1 MEARASRRTAFVLAA
16 VCSLFALAT
25 PPLSAQNFGG
35 RGSLPASQFLPANR
49 ELRQRLQGVRDAVAD
64 QRYAEAAGILG
75 EFLLDEEFE
84 DYFTDASGRMSLK
97 GEAQKLLFN
106 LPREGRESYELQFGA
121 EARRLL
127 ETAVTERD
135 DALLAE
141 TMRQYFPT
149 KAGCEAAVVWA
160 RRQLDAGR
168 PLAAAII
175 LDRVL
180 KTSPYAK
187 EYEPELSLLT
197 AIAWRLGGQT
207 EHAQATLLAFKTRQ
221 PEASFDIAGKKIT
234 LFQDD
239 SQALAWLDKVLG
251 EQQIVAPHE
260 TSQWLMHRGTPDRNA
275 MVRGSLPVATLRWH
289 KSLGQNEADDDL
301 LNRKAK
307 LFQSDQ
313 IAAIPTLSPLVVN
326 NTVLMRT
333 PERLMAID
341 LASGKFVWRYPFNA
355 PLESESAGDAL
366 SRIPAAATQRE
377 RELMQRVWED
387 RAYGQ
392 LASDGELVFL
402 LSDLGYSGMS
412 HLPTLIRRGG
422 RGVPNPNQPGSQ
434 NKLVALSLAQQGKA
448 RWMVGGETGEAE
460 EKLAGAFFLGVP
472 LVHDGSLYAII
483 ELNGELRLVV
493 LDPATGKL
501 RWSQQLAHVEAG
513 TLPAIISDSTRRLAG
528 ATPSLA
534 SGVLVCPTMANTVV
548 AVDLAERKLLWGY
561 QYEPLPN
568 RGWGPFM
575 QPPRPIGSFW
585 LDATAT
591 IADGKVLL
599 TPSDSEYLFCLD
611 LITGKEAW
619 KPLRRA
625 DALADMLYVAT
636 VQDGKIVLVGRNRI
650 TAIHLADG
658 RPAWNAAI
666 ELNPGEMPSGRGF
679 ASAGYYYLPTSHAQ
693 LLKIDL
699 AEGRIAQRVTSPR
712 VLGNL
717 VAYKD
722 QLVSQNHDGVTSFYQ
737 SEALRLQVAERLQA
751 NPEDPTALAQRAQLE
766 LYDNQPAAALATL
779 RKAYQLDRTNDDTR
793 ALLVQTLL
801 DALKRDFAS
810 YQTLASEIEP
820 LLDQPQQRREF
831 LRLKAQG
838 LQQAGDIVAAFT
850 TYATLAGY
858 EISER
863 PDSSAMPNLETIEP
877 QLRVRSDRWVQ
888 ARLQE
893 LYLAHAA
900 ERPQMQQAMDTV
912 LKNLPATLTTE
923 QQLRVLNFFGW
934 HPHSD
939 RARLELASARWDA
952 GELLAAE
959 VLLTKFGQ
967 QVEGETAGR
976 ATALLAAVYEKAGRT
991 ELAAQHYA
999 RLGQHFADVPVR
1011 GQTTGREVYASALQQ
1026 AAFKSHLTVP
1036 GQWRGGEVQM
1046 REGGDVVAGSG
1057 FATAQRPHSM
1067 SIQHAIGALDDG
1079 SALLLSGQRIALR
1092 DRLGNEWNEV
1102 MLSRPETRTLRNTWP
1117 TTTHGHLLGHLAL
1130 VSVGQDVW
1138 ALDLLERQDSVDAM
1152 RWRQDLLPATADGV
1166 AVARMVRSQTVAFP
1180 WSLPRTIATT
1190 QPDIQVGGIASLSE
1204 RAVCLMRWREVI
1216 CIDPL
1221 TGETLW
1227 ERSQLPPGS
1236 ELFGDEE
1243 LLFVVPPRSA
1253 EALVF
1258 SVADG
1263 RELGKRKVESI
1274 DNRWTTLGRN
1284 VLACRQEGTE
1294 FVARLFNAESQETL
1308 WEAKFPFGT
1317 RGTLIGRDE
1326 MAMMQLDG
1334 TFTLVSLVDGRVKL
1348 STQLEPEPKLMN
1360 IHVLRSSSQYL
1371 VQMETIINGKDALP
1385 NMNVQAVPSGEASR
1399 SVTGRLYALDRH
1411 TLKPAWPSPAYIS
1424 QHGWPLDQAPDL
1436 PLLMYLRRLSPNST
1450 NGPTQ
1455 PRTGV
1460 LVLDRR
1466 DGRMLLERDNIR
1478 IESANA
1484 YEFSG
1489 SLTDQEVTLT
1499 ISTGRGSASGKTF
1512 SFRFTDDPTPPAP
1525 PAATGAMSSLSGSP
1539 ASGGMWRAIGRVL
1552 GEANGD
1558 SSKPTPPQFPRLENF
1573 PVPFPPG
1580 FPPGVPGLP
1589 R

>member
-1 MEARASRRTAFVLAA
+1 MEARASRRTALVLAA
-16 VCSLFALAT
+16 VCSVFALAT
-25 PPLSAQNFGG
+25 PPLAAQNFG
-35 RGSLPASQFLPANR
+35 RGSLPASQFLPAHR
-49 ELRQRLQGVRDAVAD
+49 ELRQQLQGVRDAVAEE
-64 QRYAEAAGILG
+64 RYAEAAGVLG
-75 EFLLDEEFE
+75 EFLLDKDFE
-84 DYFTDASGRMSLK
+84 DYFTDASGRASLK

-127 ETAVTERD
+127 ETALAERD
-135 DALLAE
+135 DAMLAE
-141 TMRQYFPT
+141 TMRLYFPT
-149 KAGCEAAVVWA
+149 KAGCEAAVVWS

-180 KTSPYAK
+180 KTSPYAT

-197 AIAWRLGGQT
+197 AIAWRLGGQP
-207 EHAQATLLAFKTRQ
+207 EQAQATLLAFKTRHPQ
-221 PEASFDIAGKKIT
+221 ASFDLAGQKVT

-251 EQQIVAPHE
+251 EQPVVARQE
-260 TSQWLMHRGTPDRNA
+260 ASQWLMHRGTTDRNA
-275 MVRGSLPVATLRWH
+275 IVRGSLPVATLRWH

-313 IAAIPTLSPLVVN
+313 IAAIPTMSPLVIN

-341 LASGKFVWRYPFNA
+341 LASGKFIWRYPFND
-355 PLESESAGDAL
+355 PLESESIGDAL
-366 SRIPAAATQRE
+366 SRMPTAATHRE

-402 LSDLGYSGMS
+402 LSDLGYSGMN

-422 RGVPNPNQPGSQ
+422 QGVPNPNQPGSQ
-434 NKLVALSLAQQGKA
+434 NKLVALSLAHQGKA

-483 ELNGELRLVV
+483 ELNSELRLVV
-493 LDPATGKL
+493 LDPTTGKL
-501 RWSQQLAHVEAG
+501 HWSQQLAHVEAG
-513 TLPAIISDSTRRLAG
+513 AVPAIISDSTRRLAG

-534 SGVLVCPTMANTVV
+534 SGVLICPTVANTVV

-561 QYEPLPN
+561 QYEPLPI
-568 RGWGPFM
+568 RGWGPFV

-585 LDATAT
+585 LDSTAT

-599 TPSDSEYLFCLD
+599 TPSDSEHLICLD
-611 LITGKEAW
+611 LITGREAW

-650 TAIHLADG
+650 TAINLADG
-658 RPAWNAAI
+658 RPAWNTAI
-666 ELNPGEMPSGRGF
+666 ELNTGEMPSGRGF
-679 ASAGYYYLPTSHAQ
+679 AGDGYYYLPTTHAQ

-699 AEGRIAQRVTSPR
+699 AKGRIAQRATSPR

-717 VAYKD
+717 VAFKD

-737 SEALRLQVAERLQA
+737 SEALRLLVANRLQT

-766 LYDNQPAAALATL
+766 LYDDQPAAALATL

-810 YQTLASEIEP
+810 YQALAAEIEP

-838 LQQAGDIVAAFT
+838 LQHAGDIVAAFT
-850 TYATLAGY
+850 TYATLAGH

-863 PDSSAMPNLETIEP
+863 PDSSATPNLESIES
-877 QLRVRSDRWVQ
+877 QLRVRFDRWMQ
-888 ARLQE
+888 ARMQE
-893 LYLAHAA
+893 LYLAHDA
-900 ERPQMQQAMDTV
+900 ERPQMEQALDTV
-912 LKNLPATLTTE
+912 LKTLPPTLTTE
-923 QQLRVLNFFGW
+923 QQLRVLNYFGW
-934 HPHSD
+934 HTRSD
-939 RARLELASARWDA
+939 RARLILASARLDA
-952 GELLAAE
+952 GELLEAE
-959 VLLTKFGQ
+959 VLLTKFSNEL
-967 QVEGETAGR
+967 EGETAGQ
-976 ATALLAAVYEKAGRT
+976 AAALLAAIYEKAGRT
-991 ELAAQHYA
+991 ELAAKYYA
-999 RLGQHFADVPVR
+999 RLGEHFADVPVR
-1011 GQTTGREVYASALQQ
+1011 GKETGREVYAAAFEKSAL
-1026 AAFKSHLTVP
+1026 KKPLTASD
-1036 GQWRGGEVQM
+1036 QWPGGEVQM

-1067 SIQHAIGALDDG
+1067 AIQHAIGALDDG

-1092 DRLGNEWNEV
+1092 DRLGKEWNEV
-1102 MLSRPETRTLRNTWP
+1102 MLSRPESRALRNTWP
-1117 TTTHGHLLGHLAL
+1117 ATTHGHLFGHLAL

-1138 ALDLLERQDSVDAM
+1138 AMDLLQRQDSVDAM

-1180 WSLPRTIATT
+1180 WALPRNIATT
-1190 QPDIQVGGIASLSE
+1190 QPDIQVGGVASLSE
-1204 RAVCLMRWREVI
+1204 RAVCLMRWRDVV

-1236 ELFGDEE
+1236 ELFGDDE

-1253 EALVF
+1253 EAIVL

-1263 RELGKRKVESI
+1263 REIGKRKVESI
-1274 DNRWTTLGRN
+1274 DNRWATYGRH
-1284 VLACRQEGTE
+1284 VLSCRQEGSE
-1294 FVARLFNAESQETL
+1294 FVARLFDAESQQTL

-1334 TFTLVSLVDGRVKL
+1334 TLTLVSLVDGRVKL
-1348 STQLEPEPKLMN
+1348 TTQLEPEPKLMN

-1371 VQMETIINGKDALP
+1371 VQMETIINSKDSLP

-1411 TLKPAWPSPAYIS
+1411 TLKPAWPAPAYIS

-1436 PLLMYLRRLSPNST
+1436 PLVMFLRRLSPSST
-1450 NGPTQ
+1450 NGTSQ
-1455 PRTGV
+1455 ARTGV

-1466 DGRMLLERDNIR
+1466 DGRMVLERDNIR

-1484 YEFSG
+1484 YEFAG
-1489 SLTDQEVTLT
+1489 SISDKEVTLT
-1499 ISTGRGSASGKTF
+1499 VSTGRGSASGKTF
-1512 SFRFTDDPTPPAP
+1512 SFRFTDEPTPPAP
-1525 PAATGAMSSLSGSP
+1525 PAATGALSSLNGS
-1539 ASGGMWRAIGRVL
+1539 ASSGGVWRAIGRVL
-1552 GEANGD
+1552 GDANGD
-1558 SSKPTPPQFPRLENF
+1558 SSKPASPQLPRLENF